1 MDILDEITS
10 VYNEDIIK
18 LKASLGNGSA
28 EDYAHYRQMVGSI
41 TSIEWA
47 IQILKQT
54 IKKRTYADEEE

>member
-10 VYNEDIIK
+10 VYNEEIIK

-54 IKKRTYADEEE
+54 IKKITYADEEE